1 MTYLE
6 GTHAPFKTAADRK
19 KLIGYN
25 IRYLRRCD
33 IDRSGRGYFF
43 PRFDHVV
50 NASGVQIILES
61 GNSIDRG
68 DLVELVVVSRY
79 EKPKP
84 EREPDGHFPNF
95 MTWVNKAASWIG
107 GTNPACWDAKGR
119 RCRIGA
125 DFMRADE
132 EGTFPVSYW
141 HGEGDQTPAQ
151 QRKSQRTLAQRKR
164 NGWA

>member
-79 EKPKP
+79 EKPKLDAE
-84 EREPDGHFPNF
+84 ERG
-95 MTWVNKAASWIG
+95 
-107 GTNPACWDAKGR
+107 
-119 RCRIGA
+119 
-125 DFMRADE
+125 
-132 EGTFPVSYW
+132 
-141 HGEGDQTPAQ
+141 
-151 QRKSQRTLAQRKR
+151 
-164 NGWA
+164 